1 VTIEEAI
8 AQLEV
13 DIKRLK
19 VHYDMFFSGAMPRQ
33 PYELRK
39 QVDQLIREFNNAAIR
54 KYHHR
59 FMLNTLVGRYNTLCE
74 LWGKQLRATEE
85 GGRAAAFSA
94 ILEKSPPPA
103 RRRQAS
109 ADEVFYSVSVTDPA
123 AEPEAMRR
131 LYDRYL
137 EARHSDQG
145 RPLIKLESFVK
156 QIAKQAEALRES
168 SGCSSIEF
176 RILRRGDS
184 VSLKA
189 RAGK

>member
-1 VTIEEAI
+1 MTVEEAI

-39 QVDQLIREFNNAAIR
+39 QVDTLIRTFNNTSIR

-59 FMLNTLVGRYNTLCE
+59 FMFNTLVGRYNMLCE
-74 LWGKQLRATEE
+74 LWGKQLRAIEE
-85 GGRAAAFSA
+85 GGRSAAVASILNRASSSA
-94 ILEKSPPPA
+94 PRHVPETEELC
-103 RRRQAS
+103 
-109 ADEVFYSVSVTDPA
+109 FSVSIRNPV
-123 AEPEAMRR
+123 AEPEVMRE
-131 LYDRYL
+131 LSEHYL
-137 EARHSDQG
+137 EARRTESGHPQ
-145 RPLIKLESFVK
+145 IKLESFVK
-156 QIAKQAEALRES
+156 QIVRQAERLKGA
-168 SGCSSIEF
+168 SGCETIEF
-176 RILRRGDS
+176 RVLRKGDA

>member
-1 VTIEEAI
+1 MTIEEAI

-13 DIKRLK
+13 DLKRLK

-39 QVDQLIREFNNAAIR
+39 QVDTLIRTFSNASIR

-59 FMLNTLVGRYNTLCE
+59 FMLNTLVGRYNTMCE

-85 GGRAAAFSA
+85 GGRAAAVSSILNRTPSA
-94 ILEKSPPPA
+94 AA
-103 RRRQAS
+103 RRARANE
-109 ADEVFYSVSVTDPA
+109 EVYYSVNVGNPES
-123 AEPEAMRR
+123 EPDSMRA
-131 LYDRYL
+131 LYERYL
-137 EARHSDQG
+137 EARPTEAG
-145 RPLIKLESFVK
+145 KPRIKLESFVK
-156 QIAKQAEALRES
+156 QLARQAESLKQA
-168 SGCSSIEF
+168 SGCQTIEF
-176 RILRRGDS
+176 RILRNGES

>member
-1 VTIEEAI
+1 MTIEEAI

-19 VHYDMFFSGAMPRQ
+19 VHYDMFFSGAMQRQ

-39 QVDQLIREFNNAAIR
+39 QVDTLIRTFNNTPIR

-85 GGRAAAFSA
+85 GGRTAAVST
-94 ILEKSPPPA
+94 ILNRQHAPPP
-103 RRRQAS
+103 RRAQ
-109 ADEVFYSVSVTDPA
+109 EGEEIFFSVNVRNPE
-123 AEPEAMRR
+123 AEPDAMRR
-131 LYDRYL
+131 LYEQYL
-137 EARHSDQG
+137 EARHTEQG
-145 RPLIKLESFVK
+145 RPQIKLENFIK
-156 QIAKQAEALRES
+156 QILRQAETLKEA
-168 SGCSSIEF
+168 SGCETIEF
-176 RILRRGDS
+176 RILRKGES